1 MKCKIVDE
9 RGRVFF
15 STNRNPRYLLSRC
28 GGNSLIIIE
37 GNGVRTRYERVNSK
51 VIRIK
56 EGF

>member
-1 MKCKIVDE
+1 MKYKITDE
-9 RGRVFF
+9 KGRVFF

-28 GGNSLIIIE
+28 GGNSVFIV
-37 GNGVRTRYERVNSK
+37 GDGVRMKYERVSDK